1 MKNERSRDQL
11 KSYFKR
17 CGQSTPPFFRKIRAA
32 GLVVLAVGSGLMAA
46 PIALPGVMIS
56 LGGYL
61 ALAGGMMVAVSQ
73 ATVNGRAGCEDN

>member
-32 GLVVLAVGSGLMAA
+32 GLVLAAVGSGLMAA
-46 PIALPGVMIS
+46 PISLPAVLIS

-61 ALAGGMMVAVSQ
+61 TLAGGVMVAVSQ
-73 ATVNGRAGCEDN
+73 ATVNGYAGCEEN